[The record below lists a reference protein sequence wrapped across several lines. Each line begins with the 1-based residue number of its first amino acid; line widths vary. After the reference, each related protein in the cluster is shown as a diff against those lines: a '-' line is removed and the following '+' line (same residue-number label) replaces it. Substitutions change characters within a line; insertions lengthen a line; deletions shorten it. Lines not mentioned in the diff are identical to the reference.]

1 LIFDKYSG
9 YSAIMPN
16 KLPLSEQVRK
26 AIDAAGVTRYRIAK
40 ETGLSESALSRF
52 MSGERELSLPA
63 VDRLAEY
70 LGLSLCDQSKQ
81 KKE

>member
-1 LIFDKYSG
+1 
-9 YSAIMPN
+9 MPK

-40 ETGLSESALSRF
+40 ETGISESALSRF
-52 MSGERELSLPA
+52 MSGERELSLPS
-63 VDRLAEY
+63 VDRLADY
-70 LGLSLCDQSKQ
+70 LGLSLCNSSTQ

>member
-1 LIFDKYSG
+1 LTFDKYSG
-9 YSAIMPN
+9 YSAIMPK